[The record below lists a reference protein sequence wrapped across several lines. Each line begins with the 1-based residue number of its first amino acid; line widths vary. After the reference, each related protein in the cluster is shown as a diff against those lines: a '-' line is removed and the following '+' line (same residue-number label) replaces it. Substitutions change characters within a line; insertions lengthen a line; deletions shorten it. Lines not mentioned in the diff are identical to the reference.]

1 MDLTTNELCSR
12 NASLLDFLGIFFIS
26 SLNLLQ
32 VHAEYFFLIDN
43 IMI

>member
-12 NASLLDFLGIFFIS
+12 NASLLDFLGVFFFS

-32 VHAEYFFLIDN
+32 MHAEYFF
-43 IMI
+43 